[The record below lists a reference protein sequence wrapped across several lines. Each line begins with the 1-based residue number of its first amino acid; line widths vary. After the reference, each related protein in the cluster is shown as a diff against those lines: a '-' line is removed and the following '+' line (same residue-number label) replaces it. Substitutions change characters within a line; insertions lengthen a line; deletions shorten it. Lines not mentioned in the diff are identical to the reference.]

1 MPHEKYMQRCLDLA
15 KLGGVA
21 VAPNPMVGCVI
32 VKNGLIIGEGY
43 HQKFGSAH
51 AEVNAIAAVQDPT
64 SLEGATV
71 YVSLEPCSHFGK
83 TPPCSNLLIE
93 KKVATVVVATLDPNP
108 KVAGKGIE
116 RLKKAGISVVVG
128 VLEQSAKQLNKRFF
142 SFHEKQRPYVTLK
155 WAQTKDG
162 FLDKLRSPNEK
173 GINWISSDETR
184 ALVHLW
190 RSQEM
195 SILVGK
201 HTALNDN
208 PSLTVR
214 DVAGQNPIRILID
227 SQLQVKNDI
236 SLFSEAAPT
245 LIFNRLK
252 NDKQEGIEWI
262 KIKETSTKLIL
273 EELYKRNIHSVMVE
287 GGSRTLQYFIIDNVW
302 DEAYVIVGN
311 VHFGEGVKAPVLNKI
326 PTQSHFFGDDEVFYF
341 KRRS

>member
-1 MPHEKYMQRCLDLA
+1 MRHEDFMHRCLDLA
-15 KLGGVA
+15 RLGGIA
-21 VAPNPMVGCVI
+21 VAPNPMVGCVL
-32 VKNGLIIGEGY
+32 VKNGLVIGEGY
-43 HQKFGSAH
+43 HQKFGEAH
-51 AEVNAIAAVQDPT
+51 AEVNAIASVQDT
-64 SLEGATV
+64 AAIEGATA
-71 YVSLEPCSHFGK
+71 YVSLEPCAHFGK

-93 KKVATVVVATLDPNP
+93 KKVAHVVIATKDPNP

-116 RLKKAGISVVVG
+116 RLQKAGIQVTVG
-128 VLEQSAKQLNKRFF
+128 VLEDAARELNKRFF
-142 SFHEKQRPYVTLK
+142 SFYEKQRPYVTLK

-162 FLDKLRSPNEK
+162 FLDKLRGDNEK
-173 GINWISSDETR
+173 GINWITGEEAR
-184 ALVHLW
+184 ALVHHW

-227 SQLQVKNDI
+227 SQLQVKNDL

-245 LIFNRLK
+245 LIFNRIK
-252 NDKQEGIEWI
+252 NDQTDGIEWI

-273 EELYKRNIHSVMVE
+273 EELYKRGIHSVMVE

-302 DEAYVIVGN
+302 DEAFVLVGDLK
-311 VHFGEGVKAPVLNKI
+311 FEQGVKAPVLNKI
-326 PTQSHFFGDDEVFYF
+326 PVKSHFFGTDQVFYF